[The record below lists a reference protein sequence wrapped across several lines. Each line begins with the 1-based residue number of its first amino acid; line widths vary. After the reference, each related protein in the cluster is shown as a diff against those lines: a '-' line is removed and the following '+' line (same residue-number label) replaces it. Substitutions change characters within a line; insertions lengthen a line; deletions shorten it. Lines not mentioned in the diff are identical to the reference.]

1 MATPT
6 RFEFPRMRDLLRS
19 TLPGVIEGSVLPV
32 VLFVAALRV
41 TGLWGA
47 IVAGLGF
54 SCFAIGRRLV
64 ARRPVPGLMVIGA
77 ATLTARTV
85 LALATGSS
93 FVYFLQPTLGTAVV
107 AFAFLVS
114 VPLGRPLAQRIASD
128 FCPIPEAVLA
138 HRHVRRLFLRIS
150 LLFSCALFLN
160 AAVALWLQIHQSVET
175 FVLVKPLATG
185 SITIAAVVVSV
196 VWFRRSLHRA
206 GLLAPAGDS
215 HGDSPGFSPA
225 TFPAS

>member
-6 RFEFPRMRDLLRS
+6 RFEFPRMRDLLRN

-32 VLFVAALRV
+32 VLFVAAFRV

-54 SCFAIGRRLV
+54 SYFAI
-64 ARRPVPGLMVIGA
+64 
-77 ATLTARTV
+77 
-85 LALATGSS
+85 
-93 FVYFLQPTLGTAVV
+93 
-107 AFAFLVS
+107 
-114 VPLGRPLAQRIASD
+114 GRPLAQRIASN
-128 FCPIPEAVLA
+128 FCPIPEEVLA
-138 HRHVRRLFLRIS
+138 HRHVQHRFLRIS
-150 LLFSCALFLN
+150 LLFSCALLLN
-160 AAVALWLQIHQSVET
+160 AAVALWLQFPQSVET

-196 VWFRRSLHRA
+196 VWFERSLHRE
-206 GLLAPAGDS
+206 GLLAPATVSSAVSSAG
-215 HGDSPGFSPA
+215 SPA